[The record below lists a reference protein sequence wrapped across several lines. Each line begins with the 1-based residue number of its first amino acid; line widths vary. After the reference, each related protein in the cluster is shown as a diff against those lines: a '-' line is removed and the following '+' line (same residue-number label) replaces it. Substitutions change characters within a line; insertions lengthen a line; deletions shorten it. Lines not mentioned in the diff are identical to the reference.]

1 MYMTQGLHRALQQQP
16 DTVAV
21 RSPTESLT
29 FAQLGDRIARLA
41 GALRKLGVSEGERVA
56 MLSNNSPRYI
66 EYDLGVPWAGGVLNP
81 VNIRWSLAEMAYA
94 LKDSGTSVL
103 IVDEAFATLAMELV
117 KIVPS
122 ILHVIYAGDGTT
134 PEGMLAYEAML
145 IASEPVEDAHRHGND
160 LAGLFYTG
168 GTTGFP
174 KGVMLSHNNVCLS
187 ALASL
192 MSGRC
197 GVNAVFLHVM
207 PMFHLANFSAVNALF
222 TSGGKHVVLP
232 NFSPQ
237 ATLEAISRDRVT
249 EISLAPTML
258 QMLLDWLEQHP
269 INARAF
275 DLSSLQLIGYGASP
289 ISQALLRRAQQVFP
303 SVKFAQGYGMTE
315 LAPVCALLGPEYH
328 TDEAFANGKMRAA
341 GKPSLCTE
349 VRIVDINDQ
358 ELPRGEVGEIVARG
372 GNVMLGY
379 WNQPEATKQ
388 ALRNGWMH
396 TGDSGYM
403 DEEGLIYVVDRL
415 KDMIVSGGENVY
427 SAEVENAISSHPAV
441 ALCAVIGVPH
451 DRWGEAVH
459 AVVVTKP
466 DHHVSAE
473 SIQEHCRER
482 IARYKCPRSV
492 EFRDA
497 LPLSSMGKILK
508 VELRKPYWDSR
519 QRGVA

>member
-1 MYMTQGLHRALQQQP
+1 MYITQGLHRALQQQP
-16 DTVAV
+16 DAVAV

-41 GALRKLGVSEGERVA
+41 GALRKLGVCEGERVA
-56 MLSNNSPRYI
+56 MLSNNSPRYL

-81 VNIRWSLAEMAYA
+81 VNIRWSQAEMAYA

-103 IVDEAFATLAMELV
+103 IVDGAFAALGTRLASE
-117 KIVPS
+117 VPS
-122 ILHVIYAGDGTT
+122 LLHVVYAGGGDT
-134 PEGMLAYEAML
+134 PDGMLDYEAML
-145 IASEPVEDAHRHGND
+145 NASDPVEDAHRHGGD
-160 LAGLFYTG
+160 LAGIFYTG

-174 KGVMLSHNNVCLS
+174 KGVMLSHSNVCIS

-197 GVNAVFLHVM
+197 GTNAVFLHVM
-207 PMFHLANFSAVNALF
+207 PMFHLANFAAVNGLF

-232 NFSPQ
+232 NFTAQ
-237 ATLEAISRDRVT
+237 TTLEAISRDRVT

-258 QMLLDWLEQHP
+258 QMLLDWLEQNMEQA
-269 INARAF
+269 NAL

-303 SVKFAQGYGMTE
+303 SVRFAQGYGMTE
-315 LAPVCALLGPEYH
+315 LAPVCAMLGPEYH
-328 TDEAFANGKMRAA
+328 TDEAYANGKMRAA

-349 VRIVDINDQ
+349 VRIVDAEDRQ
-358 ELPRGEVGEIVARG
+358 LPRGEVGEIVARG

-388 ALRNGWMH
+388 ALRGGWMH

-459 AVVVTKP
+459 ALIVTKP
-466 DHHVSAE
+466 GHRVSAE

-497 LPLSSMGKILK
+497 LPLSGMGKILK
-508 VELRKPYWDSR
+508 AELRKPYWDNCE
-519 QRGVA
+519 RGVA